1 MADQNYEQT
10 ILDFI
15 ERAEY
20 LKEIARQEASQL
32 VNDVDA
38 EKFLDDPDGAIEAM
52 LAALLAALDQYA
64 QEIAEAART
73 YAVNLGFDLVDAV
86 DIEAVVNDEE
96 HKFILVA
103 LPSLTLAAES
113 VATRI
118 ESMIA
123 SGVSAD
129 ALETALSSDAT
140 KEALFST
147 LEAALKSAASA
158 YLQELVRAV
167 VTVAVEL
174 KAGQD
179 AQALFEWVAVMDG
192 HTCDDAFEN
201 SCAPRHAQRQTL
213 AEWDDAGRP
222 GAPQL
227 ICSMFSKT
235 GSNCRCVLMITD
247 EASEPKVLN
256 PVDVSAA
263 IRDGRQRAV
272 AMYA

>member
-52 LAALLAALDQYA
+52 LAALDQYA

-103 LPSLTLAAES
+103 
-113 VATRI
+113 
-118 ESMIA
+118 
-123 SGVSAD
+123 
-129 ALETALSSDAT
+129 
-140 KEALFST
+140 
-147 LEAALKSAASA
+147 
-158 YLQELVRAV
+158 
-167 VTVAVEL
+167 
-174 KAGQD
+174 
-179 AQALFEWVAVMDG
+179 
-192 HTCDDAFEN
+192 
-201 SCAPRHAQRQTL
+201 
-213 AEWDDAGRP
+213 
-222 GAPQL
+222 
-227 ICSMFSKT
+227 
-235 GSNCRCVLMITD
+235 
-247 EASEPKVLN
+247 
-256 PVDVSAA
+256 
-263 IRDGRQRAV
+263 
-272 AMYA
+272 